1 MILIFFCICSLFAQ
15 NDNNSSDIDI
25 FQKYEKLKNACISGA
40 DSQTITLYQQELHL
54 ALEKEIEFNNFP
66 VTLKRY
72 NLKPMLLDMQNA
84 CQNLDMQILTNLM
97 ASYYFSKNNI
107 SQQSNKIF
115 LQITIFMGFLI
126 LIVMFLFNLHM
137 QNEKKQKKFL

>member
-66 VTLKRY
+66 VTLNIY
-72 NLKPMLLDMQNA
+72 NLKQMLLDMQNA

-97 ASYYFSKNNI
+97 ASYYFSKNKI
-107 SQQSNKIF
+107 SLSYISPPQF
-115 LQITIFMGFLI
+115 FHMGAKTLSFEMGRIGVEPI
-126 LIVMFLFNLHM
+126 L
-137 QNEKKQKKFL
+137 